1 MKQLKYILIITF
13 ISLGIFV
20 NARDCDE
27 ILQSGKIYIGFDPSD
42 VGTINYTLAYEFAS
56 FMDLEVVE
64 VIVDWDQLFQ
74 NNGIRPKDLES
85 NPQISFTPDVF
96 QKIDIYCSSISPLH
110 WRRKLFDFAET
121 LLSAEILLTRKDISQ
136 PPKDIYQMKGLHI
149 ALMDGTSFVTHLN
162 SINEKIGG
170 GIEMMK
176 TIDGETAKQLLL
188 DGKVDGVILDADDA
202 LNFNKAQQMKFN
214 LAFPINK
221 VSKTVWAVEKGN
233 ELQEHVKNFFK
244 TIENNGF
251 LDQLFESKYASKYSD
266 FADQLV
272 PHTPVQVYQRDL
284 PEILASKKIIV
295 SLRDR
300 DFVFHQKGQKQFM
313 HILAEEFAEYLGVKM
328 EYVVINDYNM
338 YWQDSEGIIY
348 KDSSYTPDIFNYF
361 DLAVDIFADL
371 DWRSKKID
379 FSPIYTSEYAILA
392 KPETQINS
400 FNDLNTLTGIT
411 SKNTLYHDVLQQK
424 GIHNLKYTT
433 TNQLVDAVRKDE
445 ADYTLIF
452 NAFLYPD
459 LESKISLGTLDI
471 NWATRKNQ
479 PLLQKA
485 ISQFIEES
493 SQNGLLSTLSKISK
507 GSSLNNLNDFMNS
520 YYESSQPGTLPH
532 ILVGVEEG
540 LPQEDVRSIFQDS
553 EGYLW
558 FGTLSGIVRYDGRKM
573 DQWNTNNGL
582 INNAVYDIAE
592 GPNKELLVATE
603 RGLSVINTNDE
614 ITNYASTNTLHRI
627 FIDENNQVWLLSKQ
641 GLFLLKDGKIQD
653 AASLF
658 HIDFP
663 KRVNTMD
670 QDTALKYYFLAT
682 PEGLFSF
689 DKVKKKIEKEIDGP
703 VYSVFID
710 RKNQIWY
717 SSSKGIFYDDIDGF
731 LHSKNHQALNE
742 KIQIPVSP
750 INGISQSKSG
760 SIWLKNSTHLYQVIS
775 PQQKAIQ
782 YSSGNDLLNNF
793 ILSYTEDNEEN
804 LWIGYSGGL
813 QRIINNKNIRNL
825 KPDELNSYISSAID
839 DPLGNIWV
847 STNKWVYKYN
857 IETDQLENIS
867 QKWGLKLGPSIIKSL
882 TNNHLLIINEEG
894 IFEINPQN
902 NQLVYQNK
910 TSLRGLS
917 DAFFSSK
924 QELFIIAN
932 RMGMVYYFPDYKA
945 DFIALKNALTSNIL
959 GLVEWNKEV
968 VGINNNQLIVFNGN
982 NFAKKREFEND
993 LTSIGVI
1000 DQKLWLGSIGSL
1012 IRLDGDETQKIQLD
1026 EHLAI
1031 KSLIPSRNRN
1041 HLWMGTNWGVYYF
1054 NLENQET
1061 IFKISA
1067 EDGLSGN
1074 EVIQNG
1080 LYLDQKGL
1088 LWISTYHGLSNF
1100 NIKGT
1105 LEAQTS
1111 PKCYL
1116 ETVSVNET
1124 PILIKEDNLFE
1135 HSENNFSFE
1144 LSGLSFSD
1152 EKSVIYEHY
1161 LRHDIRGLQN
1171 FKRQSNEHW
1180 VYYNNLP
1187 PGKYQFI
1194 YRAKG
1199 KDDIWSYTNS
1209 YSFSISKAFWQ
1220 EWWFI
1225 GGSAIMALLLLFII
1239 YKLNVR
1245 RIEAQ
1250 KKQLEQLVKERTIDL
1265 ENANIKVV
1273 QQMKI
1278 AEEQKEQI
1286 TNSIHYAERIQKSLL
1301 PNELSFQSHISDFF
1315 VLFKPRDIVSGDFYW
1330 MTKVDQN
1337 LLVAAVDCTGHG
1349 VPGAFMSMLGISFL
1363 KEIVERE
1370 KSPDPAFIMNEMRSA
1385 VISALQQD
1393 KTHNISKDGMDMS
1406 LVSIDLESLE
1416 LRFSGAN
1423 NPVYI
1428 IRKDQENPLSY
1439 DTGRIKTKDGS
1450 FIEIR
1455 GDKMPIAIYDR
1466 MEDFENVDIQLYKGD
1481 RVYLFSDGF
1490 MDQFGGEKAKKLKSA
1505 AFKKLLIDLQD
1516 QPMHECQV
1524 MLEAFFEQWRGQEE
1538 QVDDVT
1544 LIGLEI

>member
-1 MKQLKYILIITF
+1 MKQLKNILIILF
-13 ISLGIFV
+13 LSLSIFTS
-20 NARDCDE
+20 ARDCEE

-42 VGTINYTLAYEFAS
+42 IGTINYTLAYEFAT
-56 FMDLEVVE
+56 FMNLEVVE

-74 NNGIRPKDLES
+74 NNGVRPKDLES
-85 NPQISFTPDVF
+85 NPQISFTPDAF
-96 QKIDIYCSSISPLH
+96 RKIDIYCSSISPLH
-110 WRRKLFDFAET
+110 WRKKLFDFAET
-121 LLSAEILLTRKDISQ
+121 LLSAEILLIRKDLSHA
-136 PPKDIYQMKGLHI
+136 PKDIYQMKGLQI

-162 SINEKIGG
+162 SINDKIGG

-202 LNFNKAQQMKFN
+202 LNFNKSHQMLFD

-233 ELQEHVKNFFK
+233 ELQDHVKNYFK

-272 PHTPVQVYQRDL
+272 PHTPVQLYQRDL
-284 PEILASKKIIV
+284 PEILASKKIVV
-295 SLRDR
+295 SLRER

-328 EYVVINDYNM
+328 EYVVVNDYNM
-338 YWQDSEGIIY
+338 YWQDTEGIIH

-361 DLAVDIFADL
+361 DLAVDIFANL
-371 DWRSKKID
+371 EWRSRKID
-379 FSPIYTSEYAILA
+379 FRPIYTSEYAILA
-392 KPETQINS
+392 KPATKIKS
-400 FNDLNTLTGIT
+400 FHDLHKLIGIT
-411 SKNTLYHDVLQQK
+411 SKNTMYHDVLQQK
-424 GIHNLKYTT
+424 GIHKLKYTS
-433 TNQLVDAVRKDE
+433 TNQLVNAVREDQ

-471 NWATRKNQ
+471 NWGTRKNQ
-479 PLLQKA
+479 PLLQQA
-485 ISQFIEES
+485 IDQFIEES

-507 GSSLNNLNDFMNS
+507 GSSLNNLDDFMNS

-553 EGYLW
+553 KGYLW

-573 DQWNTNNGL
+573 DQWNTTNGL
-582 INNAVYDIAE
+582 INNAVYDITE
-592 GPNKELLVATE
+592 GPDNNLYVATE
-603 RGLSVINTNDE
+603 RGLSVINSKDE
-614 ITNYASTNTLHRI
+614 ITNYPSTYTLHRI
-627 FIDENNQVWLLSKQ
+627 FIDCDHQIWLLSDQ
-641 GLFLLKDGKIQD
+641 SIFVLKDGQIQN
-653 AASLF
+653 ASSLF
-658 HIDFP
+658 QLEFP

-670 QDTALKYYFLAT
+670 QDTALNYYFLST

-689 DKVKKKIEKEIDGP
+689 NKEKKIIEKWIEGP
-703 VYSVFID
+703 IYSVFID

-717 SSSKGIFYDDIDGF
+717 SSSKGIFYDDITSF
-731 LHSKNHQALNE
+731 LSKKIKPALNDD
-742 KIQIPVSP
+742 IQIPVSP
-750 INGISQSKSG
+750 INGISQSISG

-793 ILSYTEDNEEN
+793 ILSYAEDNEEN

-825 KPDELNSYISSAID
+825 KPDELNSYIYSTIE
-839 DPLGNIWV
+839 DPMGNIWV

-857 IETDQLENIS
+857 VDTDQLENIS
-867 QKWGLKLGPSIIKSL
+867 QKWGLKLGPSIIRNLS
-882 TNNHLLIINEEG
+882 NNHLIIINEEG
-894 IFEINPQN
+894 IFEIDPQY

-910 TSLRGLS
+910 TSLKGLS
-917 DAFFSSK
+917 DAFFTSK
-924 QELFIIAN
+924 KELFIIAN

-945 DFIALKNALTSNIL
+945 DYIALKSSLTSNIL

-968 VGINNNQLIVFNGN
+968 LGINNNQLIVFNGN
-982 NFAKKREFEND
+982 NFIKKQEFQND
-993 LTSIGVI
+993 LTSIGVV
-1000 DQKLWLGSIGSL
+1000 DQKIWLGSIGSL
-1012 IRLDGDETQKIQLD
+1012 MSLDGDEIHKIQLD

-1041 HLWMGTNWGVYYF
+1041 HLWMGTNLGVYYF
-1054 NLENQET
+1054 NLEKLET

-1067 EDGLSGN
+1067 KDGLSGN

-1080 LYLDQKGL
+1080 LYLDKKGI

-1105 LEAQTS
+1105 LDAQTS

-1116 ETVSVNET
+1116 EAVSVNEN
-1124 PILIKEDNLFE
+1124 PILIKENNLFE
-1135 HSENNFSFE
+1135 HSENNLSFE

-1161 LRHDIRGLQN
+1161 LRHDINGLQN

-1187 PGKYQFI
+1187 PGSYQFV

-1209 YSFSISKAFWQ
+1209 YSFSISKAYWQ

-1225 GGSAIMALLLLFII
+1225 GGASVLVLLLLFII

-1250 KKQLEQLVKERTIDL
+1250 KKQLELLVKERTIDL

-1330 MTKVDQN
+1330 MTELDQN

-1370 KSPDPAFIMNEMRSA
+1370 KSPDPAFIMNEMRTA

-1393 KTHNISKDGMDMS
+1393 KSHNISKDGMDMS

-1416 LRFSGAN
+1416 LRFAGAN

-1428 IRKDQENPLSY
+1428 IRKDQENPLVY
-1439 DTGRIKTKDGS
+1439 EAGRIKTKDGS

-1466 MEDFENVDIQLYKGD
+1466 MDDFENVSIQLNKGD
-1481 RVYLFSDGF
+1481 RVYLFSDGY
-1490 MDQFGGEKAKKLKSA
+1490 MDQFGGAKAKKLKSA
-1505 AFKKLLIDLQD
+1505 AFKKLLIELQD
-1516 QPMHECQV
+1516 QPMHECQL